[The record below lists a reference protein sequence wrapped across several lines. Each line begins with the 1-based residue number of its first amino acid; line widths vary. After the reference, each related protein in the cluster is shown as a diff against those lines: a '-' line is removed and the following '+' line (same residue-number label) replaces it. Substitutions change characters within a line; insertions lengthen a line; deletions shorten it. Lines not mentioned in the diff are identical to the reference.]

1 MFAAFFYLLRQ
12 RGLHVS
18 LNEWMTLLEGM
29 EKGLHHSTLTGFYH
43 LCRAIV
49 VKNETEFDRFDQIFL
64 EFFKNVPYTGE
75 LPEDLLDWLN
85 HPSEDLKRTIADL
98 RSAGFPDETLE
109 ELLKMLEERL
119 KEQTEEHNGGNYWV
133 GTQGRTPWGNSGWH
147 PNGIRIGGQSMHR
160 TAMMVAGERKFRDFR
175 RDNTLDTRQFQ
186 VALKRLRQYS
196 GLVELPPTEFDVDN
210 TIQDTAEKGG
220 MLTVRY
226 KRPRQNTVKV
236 LLLMDSGGSMDYY
249 AQLCSAL
256 FQAVSKVGHFK
267 DLKVYYFHNCVYGRV
282 YDNPSLLP
290 SGALQTDWLLSNLS
304 SEYKVIFVGDAQMA
318 PYELTGGWYYN
329 RDRDPSAPKCGMDWL
344 LRFRDKYPNAIW
356 LNPSDRPSWGQYWCE
371 TYDQIAAVFPMFP
384 LTVQGLEDGMKKLL
398 AR

>member
-160 TAMMVAGERKFRDFR
+160 TAMMVAGERKFRDSGKTISWTPASFR
-175 RDNTLDTRQFQ
+175 WPSARC
-186 VALKRLRQYS
+186 VS
-196 GLVELPPTEFDVDN
+196 CPP
-210 TIQDTAEKGG
+210 
-220 MLTVRY
+220 R
-226 KRPRQNTVKV
+226 
-236 LLLMDSGGSMDYY
+236 
-249 AQLCSAL
+249 
-256 FQAVSKVGHFK
+256 
-267 DLKVYYFHNCVYGRV
+267 
-282 YDNPSLLP
+282 
-290 SGALQTDWLLSNLS
+290 SGAPKRSWMWTPRST
-304 SEYKVIFVGDAQMA
+304 IPAR
-318 PYELTGGWYYN
+318 TRGGW
-329 RDRDPSAPKCGMDWL
+329 RSGTRTPG
-344 LRFRDKYPNAIW
+344 RTR
-356 LNPSDRPSWGQYWCE
+356 
-371 TYDQIAAVFPMFP
+371 
-384 LTVQGLEDGMKKLL
+384 
-398 AR
+398 